1 MLDTTTVTPLTNEMV
16 AVGDGHELCVRSFGA
31 PGRVPV
37 LFLHGGPGSGV
48 QPSHLSM
55 FDLDTCH
62 LVAFD
67 QRGAGLSRPARSRE
81 ANTTQHLIAD
91 IEVLRERF
99 GFAAWIVVGG
109 SWGATLALAYA
120 EACPDRVLGI
130 VLRATFL
137 GERSELDWAF
147 GAGLEHVHPGL
158 HHDFLSLL
166 PEDER
171 SDPLPAYW
179 RRILD
184 PDPAV
189 HLPHARAWHNTER
202 ILSQIEP
209 PTCRLNLAEIR
220 AAAAPAPA
228 SPYMEAHYFSHACF
242 LAATPLLSGATR
254 LAGIPGAIVQGRYDL
269 LCPPLSAFT
278 LAGAWPDA
286 RMRMVQAAGHAL
298 DHRGIR
304 TAVAEEISRMILRLT

>member
-1 MLDTTTVTPLTNEMV
+1 MTPLTDEMV
-16 AVGDGHELCVRSFGA
+16 AVGDGHEICVRSFGA

-37 LFLHGGPGSGV
+37 VFLHGGPGSGV
-48 QPSHLSM
+48 QESHLSM

-91 IEVLRERF
+91 IELLRERF
-99 GFAAWIVVGG
+99 GFPAWIVVGG
-109 SWGATLALAYA
+109 SWGATLALAHA
-120 EACPDRVLGI
+120 EAHPDRVLGL

-137 GERSELDWAF
+137 GLRSELDWAF
-147 GAGLEHVHPGL
+147 GTGLERVYPGL
-158 HHDFLSLL
+158 HGDFLGLL

-171 SDPLPAYW
+171 ADPLPAYW

-189 HLPHARAWHNTER
+189 HLPHARAWHDTER

-209 PTCRLNLAEIR
+209 PTGRLDLPAIR
-220 AAAAPAPA
+220 AATAPAPA
-228 SPYMEAHYFSHACF
+228 SPYMEAHYFSHDCF
-242 LAATPLLSGATR
+242 LAVTPLLAGATR

-269 LCPPLSAFT
+269 LCPPLSAFA

-286 RMRMVQAAGHAL
+286 RMHMVDAAGHAL

-304 TAVAEEISRMILRLT
+304 AAVAEEIARMIARVTSGASG